1 MWKLEALSDSQL
13 LRCLN
18 TISPHVF
25 YMMVGDALDTKKSL
39 SVVRMADGEKLLMDL
54 CDDSSEPISPTV
66 QFPKDWLERFGVLD
80 IPKNVL
86 KSRLIRAAN
95 ETDYFAPSLAGIQY
109 PDYNVDHFS
118 ERGVY
123 IDNFFPNSWD
133 ETMKINL
140 FKKAGHVLMIHRN
153 THTADA
159 MQIRAKYA
167 LGVKVTYIK
176 LSNWKEA
183 DDVIEKA
190 KKVDAPLVL
199 YSAGA
204 ASKIIGPAIATSGNI
219 PKVTLDIGQA
229 MDRWTFTSLMDEAH
243 RLRAE
248 EAEKKYGV
256 VAQLVEQRL

>member
-1 MWKLEALSDSQL
+1 MWNLEALSDEQL

-25 YMMVGDALDTKKSL
+25 YMIVGNALHTKRSL

-54 CDDSSEPISPTV
+54 CDRGGDPTAPIAPTL
-66 QFPKDWLERFGVLD
+66 QFPKDWLERFGVSD

-86 KSRLIRAAN
+86 KNRLIRAAN
-95 ETDYFAPSLAGIQY
+95 ECDYFAASLAGIQF
-109 PDYNVDHFS
+109 PEFNVDYFS

-123 IDNFFPNSWD
+123 VDNFFPNNWD

-176 LSNWKEA
+176 LTNWKEA
-183 DDVIEKA
+183 EDVIEKA
-190 KKVDAPLVL
+190 HKVDAPLVL
-199 YSAGA
+199 YSAGP
-204 ASKIIGPAIATSGNI
+204 ASKIIGPAIASGGNI

-229 MDRWTFTSLMDEAH
+229 MDRWTFVSLMDQAH

-248 EAEKKYGV
+248 EAAKRNV
-256 VAQLVEQRL
+256 TVAQR